1 MRSNASI
8 ANNRMIQEL
17 TDLFY
22 MIKAGKELETKFIPK
37 KKTKIIN
44 NKEKKENKRQI
55 QPHSPLE
62 KEVNDLKN
70 AILSFEEKYGYISPY
85 HDDIV
90 RKLNEKKTV
99 KKMTADISKKIME
112 LYQKKYYNDCY
123 DLWSIYEFKP
133 LLGVPPEENFEI
145 LRNLTKVKDEISQRQ
160 NLIDNLDNYNLF
172 NENNTFFE
180 DGIFFSKIHDDVKG
194 GKNNSEHRRGSKE
207 NSIIKEQINDDNLL
221 LEEIKRRELNL

>member
-8 ANNRMIQEL
+8 ANNLMMQEL
-17 TDLFY
+17 IDLFY

-99 KKMTADISKKIME
+99 KKITADISKKIME

-133 LLGVPPEENFEI
+133 LLGVSPEENFEI
-145 LRNLTKVKDEISQRQ
+145 LRNLTKVKDEISQRK

-180 DGIFFSKIHDDVKG
+180 DGIFFSKIHDDKG
-194 GKNNSEHRRGSKE
+194 GKNNSEHIRGSKD

-221 LEEIKRRELNL
+221 LEEMKRRELNL